1 MAEPNAGTAIPYRG
15 PAGAF
20 RDSVWLTA
28 DDLPEK
34 DVTLEIV
41 DVMMRKDVTFQ
52 AGRVKPAVG
61 TLKFKGMSRELGL
74 NATNNNTMMK
84 LYGRDTGGWIGKRVT
99 LYVDPNVSMAGKIM
113 RGVRIRATVPAAE
126 VK

>member
-1 MAEPNAGTAIPYRG
+1 MAEPNAGTATPYRG

-34 DVTLEIV
+34 EVTFEIV

-52 AGRVKPAVG
+52 AGRVKPQVG